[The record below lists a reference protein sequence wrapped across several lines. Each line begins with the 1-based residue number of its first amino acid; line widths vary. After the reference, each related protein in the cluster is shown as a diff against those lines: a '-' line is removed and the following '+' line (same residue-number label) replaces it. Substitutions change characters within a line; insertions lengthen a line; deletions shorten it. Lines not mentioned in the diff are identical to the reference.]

1 MAPTS
6 YQGPLEGDDKDHRT
20 RSQSEDTNLGV
31 GQPGITVGAILAD
44 KGGDI
49 YTVSPSTTVKEVV
62 AELNRMRVGAL
73 LVVNPA
79 KEPIGIV
86 SERDVVRHADTVGL
100 GVFDQPVETIMTANP
115 QCCVP
120 TDKVESVMLRMTESR
135 CRHMP
140 VLNDGKLCGLISIGD
155 VVRHRMREI
164 EYENLKIK
172 QAMVG

>member
-1 MAPTS
+1 MTPTS
-6 YQGPLEGDDKDHRT
+6 YQGPLEGDDREHRT
-20 RSQSEDTNLGV
+20 RSQSEETSLGV

-44 KGGDI
+44 KGNDI
-49 YTVSPSTTVKEVV
+49 YTVAPSTTVKEVV

-73 LVVNPA
+73 LVVNPS

-86 SERDVVRHADTVGL
+86 SERDVVRQADILGL
-100 GVFDQPVETIMTANP
+100 SVFDEPVETIMTANP
-115 QCCVP
+115 QCCLP

-135 CRHMP
+135 FRHMP
-140 VLNDGKLCGLISIGD
+140 VLNHGKLCGLISIGD
-155 VVRHRMREI
+155 VVHHRMQEI

>member
-1 MAPTS
+1 MTPTS

-44 KGGDI
+44 KGNDI
-49 YTVSPSTTVKEVV
+49 FTVAPSTTVKDVV

-100 GVFDQPVETIMTANP
+100 DVFAQPVETIMTANP

-135 CRHMP
+135 FRHMP

-172 QAMVG
+172 QALVG

>member
-1 MAPTS
+1 MTPTS
-6 YQGPLEGDDKDHRT
+6 YQGPLEGDDKTHDT
-20 RSQSEDTNLGV
+20 RSQTEASNLGT
-31 GQPGITVGAILAD
+31 GQPGVTVGAILAD
-44 KGGDI
+44 KGDDI
-49 YTVSPSTTVKEVV
+49 YTVAPSTTVKEIV

-73 LVVNPA
+73 IVCNPM

-86 SERDVVRHADTVGL
+86 SERDVVRNVDIKGL
-100 GVFDQPVETIMTANP
+100 SMFDDAVETIMTPNP

-120 TDKVESVMLRMTESR
+120 TDKVEVVMERMTESR
-135 CRHMP
+135 FRHMP
-140 VLNDGKLCGLISIGD
+140 VLQDGKLCGLVSIGD